1 MHSDRK
7 NGAAP
12 TCKTTIDYSALPLPY
27 PVIATA
33 ECALELSTPGL
44 STEMDPLVPEPER
57 HVRLCQFI
65 ATDRELPAN
74 GHGVSGSKG
83 DGGSGIRQ
91 VPGGCGDIGE

>member
-12 TCKTTIDYSALPLPY
+12 TCKATIDYSALPLPY

-44 STEMDPLVPEPER
+44 STEIDPTLYGTRAFSSADPL
-57 HVRLCQFI
+57 I
-65 ATDRELPAN
+65 ELPAN
-74 GHGVSGSKG
+74 GHGVSGSEG
-83 DGGSGIRQ
+83 DGGNGIRQ